1 VLHTDFLP
9 APHVQVDFALEA
21 ICPAVMAS
29 PVSFGD
35 AYLMGTLALRL
46 GRAFTKGRKSAPA
59 EFREVENQLYSLS
72 AALCALKDASTA
84 NGTGISVDASRLPR
98 GSQQRHADGDD
109 IIRSMLRNCEET
121 LKHLEAIV
129 KKYSCIGKPRNSEP
143 SLLKRWSWDLRDNWK
158 KIAWT
163 TEGGDLGTLRSQ
175 LTVHVNSLNLV
186 LGVVV
191 KYDFLSTS
199 S

>member
-1 VLHTDFLP
+1 MT
-9 APHVQVDFALEA
+9 
-21 ICPAVMAS
+21 S
-29 PVSFGD
+29 PVSIGD
-35 AYLMGTLALRL
+35 AYLIATLALQL

-72 AALCALKDASTA
+72 AALCALKDASTTDGA
-84 NGTGISVDASRLPR
+84 GISIDASRLPR
-98 GSQQRHADGDD
+98 FSQQRHADGDD

-129 KKYSCIGKPRNSEP
+129 EKYSCLGKPRNSEP
-143 SLLKRWSWDLRDNWK
+143 PRLKRWSRDLRDSWK

-186 LGVVV
+186 LGVMV
-191 KYDFLSTS
+191 KYGSLFIS